1 VIAGLTQYSQSRVS
15 TERILT
21 FLELEELVPYVDTE
35 DHADGTAV
43 AMTDVSM
50 SWLRSEE
57 TQEDQ
62 AKDKIKAKDKGAC
75 ANPDSDQEEKTDD
88 ASAGG
93 VVQLTDVKLS
103 DSTTAGG
110 AARIPTPSEVD
121 DVNASATATAS
132 RGTGSGHKYQQ
143 VNSTA
148 DETAAAAAVTKGAGE
163 GVGAQ
168 AATNDASLYVREN
181 DRSLHTLVDLNFTIQ
196 TGELVAVVGNVGCG
210 KSSLLSGLLGELILS
225 RGNVRVCGR
234 IAYCDQRPWILNDTV
249 QGNVLFGLPY
259 DEARFDAAL
268 HAANLEED
276 LLVLPGGVNTQIGN
290 LHGLVATVCCLI
302 FSFSIF
308 VAWSLFVCL
317 QFLLCPPVPREKQFY
332 LPSACA
338 YLFARN

>member
-1 VIAGLTQYSQSRVS
+1 MVAGLTQYSQSRVS

-21 FLELEELVPYVDTE
+21 FLEQEELAPYVDTE

-57 TQEDQ
+57 TQKDQVQ
-62 AKDKIKAKDKGAC
+62 AKDKIKAKDKEAC
-75 ANPDSDQEEKTDD
+75 ADSDSDQEKNADD

-103 DSTTAGG
+103 DSTTSGDG
-110 AARIPTPSEVD
+110 AAHIPTPTEVD
-121 DVNASATATAS
+121 DANASVTATAS

-143 VNSTA
+143 VNSAA
-148 DETAAAAAVTKGAGE
+148 DETADAAVTKGAGA
-163 GVGAQ
+163 GAQ
-168 AATNDASLYVREN
+168 AATNDESLYVREN

-210 KSSLLSGLLGELILS
+210 KSSLLCGLLGELTLS
-225 RGNVRVCGR
+225 RGRVRVCGR

-268 HAANLEED
+268 NAANLEED

-290 LHGLVATVCCLI
+290 LHRLVATICW
-302 FSFSIF
+302 FIF
-308 VAWSLFVCL
+308 VAWSLLFC
-317 QFLLCPPVPREKQFY
+317 
-332 LPSACA
+332 
-338 YLFARN
+338 LFAVFPLSSCTKKRE